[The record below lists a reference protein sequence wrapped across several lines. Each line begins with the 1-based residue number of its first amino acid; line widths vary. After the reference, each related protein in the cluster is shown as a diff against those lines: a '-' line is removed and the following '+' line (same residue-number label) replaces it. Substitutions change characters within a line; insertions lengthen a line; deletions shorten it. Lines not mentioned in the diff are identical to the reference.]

1 MNKDNE
7 ILARLDKI
15 ESSGT
20 IKDVDYLIDNINNA
34 NKLISDKSYY
44 ILCNVK
50 KNNIVEKIIERLK
63 KSEIESEKILLTS
76 ICWQSSLNFSA
87 YIELFV
93 ELAISGSLE
102 LTIESVSV
110 IENIMNL
117 NLSDKTLVNNSL
129 NTLNKAVKSQNN
141 EKRALLKE
149 LINILNII

>member
-1 MNKDNE
+1 MNKDDE

-20 IKDVDYLIDNINNA
+20 LKDVDYLIDNISNA
-34 NKLISDKSYY
+34 NKLISNKSYY

-50 KNNIVEKIIERLK
+50 KNNIVKKIIERLK

-93 ELAISGSLE
+93 KLAISGSLE
-102 LTIESVSV
+102 LTIESISV

-117 NLSDKTLVNNSL
+117 NLSDKTLVSNSL
-129 NTLNKAVKSQNN
+129 NILDKAVKSQDN
-141 EKRALLKE
+141 EKRALLEE